1 MEICQATTP
10 VHDIGQEELDPHIYD
25 DNGDPHRT
33 ALEDSNADGKVSQST
48 LVAIFFLSFTVH
60 PGLSFTLLTVFPI
73 LTRIGLDLQGNPQN
87 TNWMVSGW
95 TVGGS
100 VAFAIAGQ
108 ISDYFGRRYIILF
121 GQGLLIVGHVVGS
134 TAQSVNQCIAGMV
147 ILGLGTGT
155 IFVSVRALFSYLGG
169 H

>member
-1 MEICQATTP
+1 MESRQAATP
-10 VHDIGQEELDPHIYD
+10 VHDIGHEELDPHIYD

-33 ALEDSNADGKVSQST
+33 ALEDRDADGKVSRST
-48 LVAIFFLSFTVH
+48 IVAIFFLSFTVH
-60 PGLSFTLLTVFPI
+60 PGLSFTLLTIFPI
-73 LTRIGLDLQGNPQN
+73 LARIGLDLQGSPLNV
-87 TNWMVSGW
+87 NWMVSGW

-108 ISDYFGRRYIILF
+108 LSDYFGRRYIILS
-121 GQGLLIVGHVVGS
+121 GQGLLIVGHIVGS

-155 IFVSVRALFSYLGG
+155 IFV
-169 H
+169 